1 MNVDQDEPR
10 FVIPDGDSGTSCP
23 AGWLWLVYLYF
34 RPRTFFT
41 HFVIDSTPGLTAL
54 CAWFYGIAGII
65 DQVGIKSMMNP
76 DLLQGITWEELWGFT
91 LLGGIVSGW
100 LYFRIGGWWF
110 RVRLGFAGATEPDK
124 GLARR
129 VYIFASMVVSLPA
142 LLTQVLET
150 GTHATPWDSSQS
162 EGSFWHLFLLIFPFW
177 SVWSSYVGV
186 RTAFEVRR
194 GLAVLWFLVLPV
206 AAYGFLILGAFAFFF
221 ISALGPADVSHPL
234 RFDQGSSL
242 AFNYPGN
249 WWIETGDEDYDADY
263 YMSVTAMQD
272 VRVEIL
278 FYEAEGDEAEAV
290 ETTIGL
296 YHDFMNDLQE
306 VETFQRWG
314 QHEGTG
320 RRLQGVIE
328 GQAYSLR
335 VFVSLQESG
344 NQLEIHELWLK
355 DDEATVIPGIRLIRS
370 SFELK

>member
-1 MNVDQDEPR
+1 MNVEQDEPR
-10 FVIPDGDSGTSCP
+10 FVIPDPDSGTSCP

-221 ISALGPADVSHPL
+221 ISALGPADVANPL
-234 RFDQGSSL
+234 RFAEGQTMTFS
-242 AFNYPGN
+242 YPGN
-249 WWIETGDEDYDADY
+249 WWIDIDDPDYDPDTY
-263 YMSVTAMQD
+263 ISVEPMHDAF
-272 VRVEIL
+272 VEIL
-278 FYEAEGDEAEAV
+278 YFESDMTEVDSLSETVEGYEEV
-290 ETTIGL
+290 MSGL
-296 YHDFMNDLQE
+296 REIDRFD
-306 VETFQRWG
+306 RWG
-314 QHEGTG
+314 RFTGTG
-320 RRLQGVIE
+320 RLLQGVIE
-328 GQAYSLR
+328 GQSYSLQ
-335 VFVSLQESG
+335 VFVSLQDSG

-355 DDEATVIPGIRLIRS
+355 ADEAVVIPGIRLIRS